1 MDVQAQ
7 VYYPKAL
14 GYVNGDGS
22 SEEEQAPREKVTGLY
37 TKIMIVLLITFFIDR
52 RKGISVRNQ
61 RAYVK
66 KRVRVKHCLLKRG
79 APQKG
84 QLGLRKRQ

>member
-22 SEEEQAPREKVTGLY
+22 SEEEQAPREKVTCLY
-37 TKIMIVLLITFFIDR
+37 TKIMVVLLITF
-52 RKGISVRNQ
+52 
-61 RAYVK
+61 
-66 KRVRVKHCLLKRG
+66 LLIEEKV
-79 APQKG
+79 
-84 QLGLRKRQ
+84 